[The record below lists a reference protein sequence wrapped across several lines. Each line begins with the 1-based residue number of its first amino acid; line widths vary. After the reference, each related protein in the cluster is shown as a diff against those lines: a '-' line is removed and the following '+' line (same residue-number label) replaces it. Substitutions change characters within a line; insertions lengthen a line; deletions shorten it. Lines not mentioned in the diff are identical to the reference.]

1 MPTVKEQTLDA
12 MKRLYRMHEY
22 EPGFQ
27 LAEATSYTEKADA
40 VAEII
45 RAARVMDRNAV
56 NRCNGVER
64 YDAKARMVLASW
76 TDADEAKAEKA
87 DERAEA
93 RVKAALAVIYGA
105 TWAERIDL
113 ETCGDPRGPMVKLYA
128 AGFKDQGSPRL
139 SF

>member
-1 MPTVKEQTLDA
+1 MPTIKEQTLEA
-12 MKRLYRMHEY
+12 LRRVYRMHEY

-27 LAEATSYTEKADA
+27 LAEGQGFCEVENAL
-40 VAEII
+40 AEII

-56 NRCNGVER
+56 NRCNGIER
-64 YDAKARMVLASW
+64 WDAKAGMRLAEW
-76 TDADEAKAEKA
+76 TDADEAKAERS

-93 RVKAALAVIYGA
+93 KVKAALAVIYGA

-113 ETCGDPRGPMVKLYA
+113 ETCGDPRGPMIKLWA
-128 AGFKDQGSPRL
+128 KGFKDHGSPRL

>member
-1 MPTVKEQTLDA
+1 MPTVKEQTLDTL
-12 MKRLYRMHEY
+12 RRIYRQHEY

-27 LAEATSYTEKADA
+27 LAEAASYSDKADA

-45 RAARVMDRNAV
+45 KAARIMDRNAV
-56 NRCNGVER
+56 NRCNGIER
-64 YDAKARMVLASW
+64 YDAKAKMRLAEW
-76 TDADEAKAEKA
+76 TDADEAKAERA

-93 RVKAALAVIYGA
+93 RVKAALATIYGA

-113 ETCGDPRGPMVKLYA
+113 ETCGDPRGPMVKLWA
-128 AGFKDQGSPRL
+128 KGFKDKGSPRL